1 MELERRFVFRGNAVA
16 AAGHIHFPKEQ
27 MIATQGVSSLST
39 NGGLSESS
47 MGRSQKSEHFAFESS
62 HTRARGALDAKS
74 QRNMTSVSATVK
86 GVNVTGRLRCESLTA
101 TLTSSEGEGERQPA
115 IIPEGS
121 SIQGMFL
128 DDYPVTVSLDVALFT
143 HMNTKE
149 RLSHAY
155 EKDDTFFL
163 RYGKRFLS
171 AGKTGSKPGFFSSIF
186 GRRRRREI
194 PEMKGNVVCSLVSEV
209 FCDHPEIKID
219 GHKIYL
225 PGFGRIF
232 LGELLIT
239 DFSRR
244 LTMARV
250 QLGSP
255 VEGWI
260 ALAEVES
267 NGHGL
272 P

>member
-1 MELERRFVFRGNAVA
+1 MELERRFIFRGNAVA
-16 AAGHIHFPKEQ
+16 AAGHINFPEEQ
-27 MIATQGVSSLST
+27 MIPTQGVSSLPT
-39 NGGLSESS
+39 NGGLSESTI
-47 MGRSQKSEHFAFESS
+47 GRSQESEYFSFESS
-62 HTRARGALDAKS
+62 HTRAYGTLDSKS
-74 QRNMTSVSATVK
+74 RRNTTSVTATVK
-86 GVNVTGRLRCESLTA
+86 GVNVTGRFRCESLGA
-101 TLTSSEGEGERQPA
+101 TLTSSEGESEGQPA

-121 SIQGMFL
+121 FIQGMFL

-143 HMNTKE
+143 HMSTKE

-155 EKDDTFFL
+155 SHDDAFFL

-171 AGKTGSKPGFFSSIF
+171 AGRTDSKPGFFSSLF

-194 PEMKGNVVCSLVSEV
+194 PEMKGNVVCSLVSEI

-255 VEGWI
+255 VQGWI
-260 ALAEVES
+260 SLAEVES

>member
-1 MELERRFVFRGNAVA
+1 MELERRFIFRGNAVA
-16 AAGHIHFPKEQ
+16 AAGHINFPEEQ
-27 MIATQGVSSLST
+27 VIPTQGVSALPT
-39 NGGLSESS
+39 NGGLSESNI
-47 MGRSQKSEHFAFESS
+47 GRSQESEYFSFEAS
-62 HTRARGALDAKS
+62 HTRAYGTLDPKT
-74 QRNMTSVSATVK
+74 QRNTTSVTATIK
-86 GVNVTGRLRCESLTA
+86 GVNITGRLRCESMGA
-101 TLTSSEGEGERQPA
+101 TLISNEGEREGQPA

-121 SIQGMFL
+121 FIKGMFL
-128 DDYPVTVSLDVALFT
+128 DDYPVTVSLDIALFT

-149 RLSHAY
+149 RLSYAY
-155 EKDDTFFL
+155 GNDDAFFL

-171 AGKTGSKPGFFSSIF
+171 AEKPDSKPGFLASLF
-186 GRRRRREI
+186 GRKRRREI
-194 PEMKGNVVCSLVSEV
+194 PEMKGYVVCSLVSEV

-232 LGELLIT
+232 LGELLIS
-239 DFSRR
+239 DYSRR

-255 VEGWI
+255 VQGWI
-260 ALAEVES
+260 SLAEVES